1 MTRLFHINVAIL
13 AISSAV
19 SAFTSLTPPSSS
31 LSVFTGRTPQ
41 PLHVSLSH
49 TGDWELPDETPDGG
63 DDTSLMESPPEI
75 IHFVQ
80 GDDLQRLRIQILE
93 LRAELYDAKA
103 TNDAARV
110 LELQHSIVKAQQHDA
125 EFVYSVSLERME
137 AAEARG
143 RWAEAEKFRLDAV
156 EARQALPQFNL
167 EGLWVGK

>member
-1 MTRLFHINVAIL
+1 M
-13 AISSAV
+13 
-19 SAFTSLTPPSSS
+19 
-31 LSVFTGRTPQ
+31 
-41 PLHVSLSH
+41 SLSH

-75 IHFVQ
+75 ISFVQ
-80 GDDLQRLRIQILE
+80 GDDLQRLRIQVLE

-103 TNDAARV
+103 ANDAARV

-143 RWAEAEKFRLDAV
+143 RWVEAEKFRLDAI
-156 EARQALPQFNL
+156 EARQSLPQFNL